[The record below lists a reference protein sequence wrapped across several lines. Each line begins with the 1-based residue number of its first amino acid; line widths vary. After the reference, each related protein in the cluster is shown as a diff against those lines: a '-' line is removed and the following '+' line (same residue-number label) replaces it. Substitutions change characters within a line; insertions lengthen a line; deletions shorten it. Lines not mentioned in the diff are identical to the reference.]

1 MNEKII
7 ELALK
12 AGIERASSSQR
23 AEVLE
28 FAELI
33 VQGCAGLVAEKKTQY
48 EQVTQD
54 FEYES
59 HDWFWAARTT
69 QALKCVE
76 ADIKHYFGVEP

>member
-23 AEVLE
+23 TEVLE

-33 VQGCAGLVAEKKTQY
+33 VQECLKMCKTAVGNKDYNTGRMHCYDNIKQH
-48 EQVTQD
+48 
-54 FEYES
+54 FEIE
-59 HDWFWAARTT
+59 
-69 QALKCVE
+69 E
-76 ADIKHYFGVEP
+76 

>member
-33 VQGCAGLVAEKKTQY
+33 IQDCAKIVSEKKTQY

-59 HDWFWAARTT
+59 QDWFWAARTT
-69 QALKCVE
+69 QALRLSL
-76 ADIKHYFGVEP
+76 IHI